1 MEGGQRK
8 RGGSPGESKLVR
20 KLFVISRKSE
30 PERTTER
37 GQHSSAP
44 ASTAWHEAL
53 SHGAAAPLNWTS
65 HARKLLWR
73 MPKRRRRF
81 AKSKARAGR
90 GEAEAEAD

>member
-8 RGGSPGESKLVR
+8 RGGSPGESQLVR

-73 MPKRRRRF
+73 IAEKAETFCEIEGPGGQRR
-81 AKSKARAGR
+81 G
-90 GEAEAEAD
+90 